1 MSDGVQ
7 VWLVER
13 TYAEDRD
20 LVQLTYATIDGEQYL
35 RREQT
40 AARADDDPPYG
51 MEVEGSRLSEVP
63 DADDRER
70 FQREAERAAE
80 RHGDE
85 ER

>member
-1 MSDGVQ
+1 MPEGVQ

-35 RREQT
+35 RREQS
-40 AARADDDPPYG
+40 AARADDDPPHG
-51 MEVEGSRLSEVP
+51 VEVDGSKLSKVP
-63 DADDRER
+63 DADDRDR
-70 FQREAERAAE
+70 YQQEAERVAE